1 MDKLISEQAAIE
13 TALTYLVEYCG
24 AAFDEDMQRM
34 LKDRLNSLPSAQL
47 EPCEDCVSRKAVI
60 RLLHSGYHSK
70 SMIEEVKELPSAQP
84 GQRWIPCSERL
95 PDNDE
100 AVLISN
106 SHGVTKAWWNG
117 RFWTSIAVKKYK
129 TVIAWMPLP
138 EPYREDANG

>member
-1 MDKLISEQAAIE
+1 MSDSISRHGVSAWLQCMGYPKLADIVMNEQRFPP
-13 TALTYLVEYCG
+13 T
-24 AAFDEDMQRM
+24 Q
-34 LKDRLNSLPSAQL
+34 P
-47 EPCEDCVSRKAVI
+47 EPCEDCVSRKAVV

-70 SMIEEVKELPSAQP
+70 SMIEEVKELPPAQP
-84 GQRWIPCSERL
+84 KPQEQQWIPVSERL

-129 TVIAWMPLP
+129 TVTAWMPLP
-138 EPYREDANG
+138 EPYKEDANG